1 MRREVKML
9 EKPLAVIVEDDVD
22 LSYIFSEALIAAGF
36 DTHTIR
42 DGGEA
47 IRELA
52 NLQPNVVVLDL
63 HLPHQPGTAILD
75 YIRTHEQLKDVRVV
89 VTTADAR
96 MAELVETDA
105 DIVMIK
111 PIGFNL
117 LRDMTSRLKE
127 EK

>member
-1 MRREVKML
+1 MN

-22 LSYIFSEALIAAGF
+22 LSYIFSEALLAAGF
-36 DTHTIR
+36 VTHTIR

-52 NLQPNVVVLDL
+52 YLQPNVVVLDL
-63 HLPHQPGTAILD
+63 HLPHQSGTEVLG
-75 YIRTHEQLKDVRVV
+75 YIRAQEHLQGVRVV

-96 MAELVETDA
+96 MAELVDGDA

-117 LRDMTSRLKE
+117 LRDMSLRLRG
-127 EK
+127 